1 MENKKLKRYNSL
13 DMTESFLIMNRSIR
27 HSHTLHPTG
36 KYFLIIFITILSG
49 FALEG
54 AEDPFKAGVRPT
66 DALTPEMEKAAFV
79 LPPGFEME
87 LVAAEPDI
95 AKPMNMAFDHRGRLW
110 VTDTLE
116 YPFPAPLDQEGRDS
130 IKVLTDT
137 DGDGQYDDI
146 TTFASGL
153 NIPIGL
159 YPYKNGVLVW
169 SIPNIWWLEDTDG
182 DGKADKKEKRYGP
195 LGWERDTHG
204 MNSSFT
210 RGFDGWLYA
219 THGFNNNTTIRGSDG
234 SEVTMNSGNTYRIRL
249 DGSRVEQHTF
259 GQVNPFGMC
268 LDPLGNFYTAD
279 CHSAPVYQLLRGAY
293 YPSFGKPHDG
303 LGFGP
308 ALMTHAHGSTAICG
322 IVYYDDD
329 QWPMEFRENV
339 FIGNVMTSRL
349 NRDAL
354 LAKGSSRQA
363 VEKPDLLKTLDPWFR
378 PVNLQL
384 GPDGALYIAD
394 FYNKIIGH
402 YEVPLKHPGRDRE
415 RGRIWKLTY
424 KGVPGKEAEGHGL
437 PDLTSMRLPEVIQQ
451 LGHPNIT
458 RRMLATHYLVDH
470 GGPSAGKRLRR
481 IWNQGEMTKWRQR
494 IHALWVMERLGV
506 ATHDIIGDAVHDAA
520 MEVRTHA
527 MHLLAERNRWNTEQE
542 NWVMMALQ
550 DEDPNVQRAA
560 ANALSLHPSFEHVR
574 PLLKIRETPSKND
587 PQWLHGMR
595 LSLRN
600 QLSDSGTWQRLA
612 RVSLS
617 PSDEKRLADVALAV
631 RHEGAADYLIRL
643 FSKHDLDDVV
653 LLQGFKHAARYASS
667 DGLNQ
672 LGKLV
677 PAKYLDNPDLQLE
690 LFESVRQGLLAR
702 GESMTDSIRQWGTQ
716 LAERFIKGAAE
727 GGNVWSYRPIK
738 GMKRTP
744 NPWFLQSRSSVDGH
758 EGATFLCS
766 LPPGGE
772 AFTGTM
778 VSQDFE
784 APDRLEF
791 FLAGHDG
798 YPDKPRKK
806 KNSVKLLNSETGQ
819 ALKQEFAPRNDIA
832 RRVEWD
838 LSDVQGA
845 RVRIEIV
852 DADDGDA
859 YAWLAFGRMTPSVIT
874 LPQTSPNDHSQRLTA
889 AARLA
894 GDLKLTHL
902 KPELKEWMDGKAPD
916 AEVLVAAAQAYS
928 AMSPANP
935 AKRLIGLL
943 SNMEIPEIARHH
955 IIKAITAERLHDANE
970 QLALMVP
977 MLSLQQQQEM
987 VNQMS
992 SRSDAAELAASWI
1005 ESGLVSPMTLRNANA
1020 LQQIKTAV
1028 TPETFDRLERMLV
1041 ALPEPDVK
1049 IQDLIDHRTATFTS
1063 AEPNLENGKTLFQQA
1078 CAICHQLNKQG
1089 ALVGPQLDGIGSRGL
1104 ARIMEDILAPN
1115 RNMDH
1120 AFQPT
1125 RIILK
1130 DGEIIFGLP
1139 RRTEGNLQILA
1150 NAAGQEVSVD
1160 QSNIDR
1166 QESLTTSI
1174 MPDNFG
1180 ELFDEQSFR
1189 DLVGFLL
1196 QSGTDQ

>member
-1 MENKKLKRYNSL
+1 MRQFKRLDIAEN
-13 DMTESFLIMNRSIR
+13 DLIMKRSMR
-27 HSHTLHPTG
+27 HTKIIQLAANC
-36 KYFLIIFITILSG
+36 LIMMVLVVKSAS
-49 FALEG
+49 ALVA
-54 AEDPFKAGVRPT
+54 AEDPFQAGVRPT
-66 DALTPEMEKAAFV
+66 EPLSPELEKAAFQ
-79 LPPGFEME
+79 LPPGFKME
-87 LVAAEPDI
+87 LVASEPDI

-137 DGDGQYDDI
+137 NGDGQYDDI

-159 YPYKNGVLVW
+159 YPYKNGVLAW

-182 DGKADKKEKRYGP
+182 DGQADKKEKRYGP

-204 MNSSFT
+204 MNASFT

-322 IVYYDDD
+322 IVFYDDD

-349 NRDAL
+349 NRDIL

-363 VEKPDLLKTLDPWFR
+363 VEMPDLLKTLDPWFR

-384 GPDGALYIAD
+384 GPDGAMYIAD

-424 KGVPGKEAEGHGL
+424 QGAPGKEAEGHGL
-437 PDLTSMRLPEVIQQ
+437 PDFTAMELSEVIHQ

-458 RRMLATHYLVDH
+458 RRMLATHYLVDQV
-470 GGPSAGKRLRR
+470 GQDTGRKLRR
-481 IWNQGEMTKWRQR
+481 MWNQGEMTTWRQR
-494 IHALWVMERLGV
+494 IHALWVMDRLGM
-506 ATHDIIGDAVHDAA
+506 ATHEIIGDAVHDAT

-527 MHLLAERNRWNTEQE
+527 MHLLAERKRWNAEQN
-542 NWVMMALQ
+542 NWVVMALQ
-550 DEDPNVQRAA
+550 DDDANVQRAA
-560 ANALSLHPSFEHVR
+560 ANALSLHPSFDQIR
-574 PLLKIRETPSKND
+574 PLLKIRETPSNND

-595 LSLRN
+595 LALRN
-600 QLSDSGTWQRLA
+600 QLGDSESWKRMSDVRL
-612 RVSLS
+612 SQD
-617 PSDEKRLADVALAV
+617 DEQRLADVALAV
-631 RHEGAADYLIRL
+631 QKDGAADYLIRL
-643 FSKHDLDDVV
+643 ATVRDLESNI
-653 LLQGFKHAARYASS
+653 LLQGFKHAARFASS

-677 PAKYLDNPDLQLE
+677 PDKYQDNPDLQLE
-690 LFESVRQGLLAR
+690 LFESVRQGLQAR
-702 GESMTDSIRQWGTQ
+702 GEGMTDSIHHWGTQ
-716 LAERFIKGAAE
+716 LAERFIQGRLEEESA
-727 GGNVWSYRPIK
+727 WSFRPIA

-744 NPWFLQSRSSVDGH
+744 NPWFLQSRSSADGH
-758 EGATFLCS
+758 EGAMFLCS
-766 LPPGGE
+766 LPPCGE
-772 AFTGTM
+772 AFTGRM
-778 VSQDFE
+778 ISPDFE

-791 FLAGHDG
+791 YIAGHDG

-806 KNSVKLLNSETGQ
+806 KNAVRLLNIITGQ
-819 ALKQEFAPRNDIA
+819 VLKQAFAPRNDIA
-832 RRVEWD
+832 QRIEWD
-838 LSDVQGA
+838 LSDVQGT
-845 RVRIEIV
+845 RVRIEIM
-852 DADDGDA
+852 DADNGDA
-859 YAWLAFGRMTPSVIT
+859 YAWLAFGRMQPPVVA
-874 LPQTSPNDHSQRLTA
+874 LPKTSPNHLAQRLSA

-894 GDLKLTHL
+894 GELKLSHL
-902 KPELKEWMDGKAPD
+902 KPRLKEWVQGEAPD
-916 AEVLVAAAQAYS
+916 SEVLVAAAQAYS
-928 AMSPANP
+928 DMSDANP
-935 AKRLIGLL
+935 AERLISLL
-943 SNMEIPEIARHH
+943 SNSEIPETARHH
-955 IIKAITAERLHDANE
+955 IATAITTERVQDATE
-970 QLALMVP
+970 QLELMVP
-977 MLSLQQQQEM
+977 MLSLQQQQEI
-987 VNQMS
+987 VNLMS
-992 SRSDAAELAASWI
+992 SRSDAAQLVSTWI
-1005 ESGLVSPMTLRNANA
+1005 ASGLISPMTLRSANA

-1028 TPETFDRLERMLV
+1028 DTESFERLESILGE
-1041 ALPEPDVK
+1041 LPEPDEK
-1049 IQDLIDHRTATFTS
+1049 IQDLIDQRIATFNS
-1063 AEPNLENGKTLFQQA
+1063 VQPNLDRGKTLFEQA

-1104 ARIMEDILAPN
+1104 SRIMEDILAPN

-1130 DGEIIFGLP
+1130 DGEIISGLP

-1160 QSNIDR
+1160 QSDIDR
-1166 QESLTTSI
+1166 QETMTTSI

-1180 ELFDEQSFR
+1180 EIFDEQSFR
-1189 DLVGFLL
+1189 DLVGYLL
-1196 QSGTDQ
+1196 HSGADQ